1 MELTCIL
8 SLIVGT
14 VVFAVQ
20 TNALIWEADMPNL
33 LKQCYEE
40 LTHDLT
46 SDPPGQDVHTYCLGK
61 YIWQIPNVQGKFN
74 MTENEINLIKSAYR
88 EFQQNLHSAR
98 RHKRQANRALRR
110 EIRVLSDGERQKFF
124 DALNK
129 LKENEVRLQCKCIL
143 VDHFLLSLI

>member
-8 SLIVGT
+8 SVIVGT

-40 LTHDLT
+40 HTHDLT

-88 EFQQNLHSAR
+88 EFQQNLH
-98 RHKRQANRALRR
+98 KRQANRALRR

>member
-1 MELTCIL
+1 
-8 SLIVGT
+8 
-14 VVFAVQ
+14 
-20 TNALIWEADMPNL
+20 
-33 LKQCYEE
+33 
-40 LTHDLT
+40 
-46 SDPPGQDVHTYCLGK
+46 
-61 YIWQIPNVQGKFN
+61 
-74 MTENEINLIKSAYR
+74 MTEDEINLIKSAYR